1 MNLWALGLYK
11 RAAAKRQFCIGERE
25 SMGRDNG
32 NKGYLGFGIVTVL
45 SVIVFLGIMSLFTGK
60 GLFDTNVYNTYALQA
75 DSWRQ
80 GRLDLGWS
88 LQFIMEN
95 IIAASPHFRL
105 IYCFP

>member
-45 SVIVFLGIMSLFTGK
+45 SVIVFLLIT
-60 GLFDTNVYNTYALQA
+60 
-75 DSWRQ
+75 
-80 GRLDLGWS
+80 RLPEV
-88 LQFIMEN
+88 F
-95 IIAASPHFRL
+95 
-105 IYCFP
+105 